1 MVTLFLISLVIQT
14 STESD
19 IAFLL
24 GDGPQIYFYPNDPPC
39 TSEIHVEVGPHPGSF
54 ANNFNGRVGSIYIE
68 NIGIFICGGRINGD
82 HDGGCNW
89 LRAVVLEGIHTIHE
103 WQNIRYVEN
112 QNPNNMFGC
121 AVVERE
127 VDNSPGF
134 WITGG
139 TEFMPNPTESTYD
152 WAYLEDN
159 ILLNPAIKEPY
170 GRINHCLVKVKTQ
183 YDPQNFQ
190 YLEIGGDVPGQEY
203 QTIETYHCTNSSCL
217 ERRWTHQRVDSSPDW
232 TRPSCTVYQPARS
245 TEEIVL
251 VVSGGHTWTVSCGA
265 WSQENHTCH
274 WNVLEQDAIPTQSK
288 FFVNTDEAR
297 LVTLN
302 NLPTLFGA
310 SSDGG
315 EATQV
320 FQLGPDDVWR
330 KLVPMSQELS
340 YLVAVSVSE
349 DYMCT
354 GKHSSA
360 LLQTSTTTT
369 TTTST
374 TTTVTT
380 TTGPSTTTAPST
392 TKITTITT
400 TSEAC
405 ETNGICTRTDGR
417 DITWEAEFGS
427 EAVEGCPESEG
438 EFLKSLL

>member
-1 MVTLFLISLVIQT
+1 
-14 STESD
+14 
-19 IAFLL
+19 
-24 GDGPQIYFYPNDPPC
+24 
-39 TSEIHVEVGPHPGSF
+39 
-54 ANNFNGRVGSIYIE
+54 
-68 NIGIFICGGRINGD
+68 
-82 HDGGCNW
+82 
-89 LRAVVLEGIHTIHE
+89 
-103 WQNIRYVEN
+103 
-112 QNPNNMFGC
+112 MFGC

-139 TEFMPNPTESTYD
+139 AEFTPNNPTESTYD
-152 WAYLEDN
+152 WAYSEDN

-183 YDPQNFQ
+183 HDLNNFQ

-217 ERRWTHQRVDSSPDW
+217 ERRWTEQRVDSSPDW
-232 TRPSCTVYQPARS
+232 TRPSCTVYQPART
-245 TEEIVL
+245 TEEMVL
-251 VVSGGHTWTVSCGA
+251 IVSGGQTWTVSCGA

-274 WNVLEQDAIPTQSK
+274 WDVLEQDAIPTESK

-310 SSDGG
+310 SSEGG
-315 EATQV
+315 VATQV

-330 KLVPMSQELS
+330 ELSPMAEEMS
-340 YLVAVSVSE
+340 YLVAVSVPD

-354 GKHSSA
+354 GRHNSA

-369 TTTST
+369 TTTT
-374 TTTVTT
+374 TTTSTNTTITT
-380 TTGPSTTTAPST
+380 TTAATTP
-392 TKITTITT
+392 TITAT

-405 ETNGICTRTDGR
+405 ETNGFCVRTDGR
-417 DITWEAEFGS
+417 DITWEAKFGS
-427 EAVEGCPESEG
+427 EAVNDCPESEG
-438 EFLKSLL
+438 EFTKSLLMT